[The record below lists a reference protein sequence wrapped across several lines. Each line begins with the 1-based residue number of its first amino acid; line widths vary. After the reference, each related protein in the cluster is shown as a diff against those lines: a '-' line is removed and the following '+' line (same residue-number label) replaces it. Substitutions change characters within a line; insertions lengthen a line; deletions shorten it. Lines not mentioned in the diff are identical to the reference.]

1 MEEVFARQ
9 MEDVKEGHT
18 YVITEL
24 VRGMGGHWAKWKKY
38 SLYK

>member
-18 YVITEL
+18 YIITEL
-24 VRGMGGHWAKWKKY
+24 VRGGHWAKWTK
-38 SLYK
+38 LV